1 MNVLVTGGT
10 GFVGLNVVEALLAR
24 GDRVSI
30 FSNAALPASARDSLE
45 ALPGELRVVT
55 GDVADAEAVAHAMAE
70 AKPDCVVHAAVITA
84 GEARELSQ
92 FDRIV
97 DVNLKGTAHVVA
109 AAADHGVRRVVYV
122 SSGSAYG
129 AALIENDGVDES
141 TPAAPDTL
149 YAITK
154 FASERVCARLSALRA
169 IEVVRVRLGSV
180 FGPWERDTG
189 VRDTLSLPFQILA
202 RARSG
207 EPVVLPT
214 REPRRDW
221 IYSRDVA
228 AGIAALLDAPALAHD
243 LYNLSAGREWPQ
255 FATRWC
261 ESLKA
266 LYPPLR
272 YRSAAAG
279 ESATVAFLGDRDRA
293 PMAVTRLREDVGFSA
308 THDADGAFTDYIA
321 WLRQHAL

>member
-10 GFVGLNVVEALLAR
+10 GFVGLNVAEALLAR

-30 FSNAALPASARDSLE
+30 FSNAELPATARDELD

-55 GDVADAEAVAHAMAE
+55 GDVADGDAVARAMADAAPE
-70 AKPDCVVHAAVITA
+70 CVVHAAVITA
-84 GEARELSQ
+84 GEARELAQ

-109 AAADHGVRRVVYV
+109 AAADCGVRRVVYV

-129 AALIENDGVDES
+129 SALVENDAVDES

-154 FASERVCARLSALRA
+154 FASERVCARLRA
-169 IEVVRVRLGSV
+169 IRNADVVCARLGSV

-202 RARSG
+202 RALSG
-207 EPVVLPT
+207 EPVVLPS

-228 AGIAALLDAPALAHD
+228 AGIVALLDAPALAHD
-243 LYNLSAGREWPQ
+243 LYNLSGGRGWTG
-255 FATRWC
+255 FTVRWC
-261 ESLKA
+261 ESLKTIYPRFEYRAA
-266 LYPPLR
+266 LT
-272 YRSAAAG
+272 G
-279 ESATVAFLGDRDRA
+279 ERPTVAFLGDRDRA
-293 PMAVTRLREDVGFSA
+293 PMAVRRLREDAGFA
-308 THDADGAFTDYIA
+308 ARHDAEAAFADYLA
-321 WLRQHAL
+321 WLQRHPL